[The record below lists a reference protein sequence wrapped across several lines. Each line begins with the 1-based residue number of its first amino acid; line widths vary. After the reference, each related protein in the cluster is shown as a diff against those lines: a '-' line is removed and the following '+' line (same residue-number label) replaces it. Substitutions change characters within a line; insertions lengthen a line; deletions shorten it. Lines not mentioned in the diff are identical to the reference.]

1 MSKGRVL
8 MVSLLAA
15 SLVLITKMPSSV
27 AVSEI
32 QVKKAF
38 IHETL
43 LKCYLAKKML
53 PEAMK
58 EYQAVLV
65 LKPNDAKMHFDYGNV
80 MFTMQN
86 PRGAL
91 PQFQNAARLQPGVPE
106 YQAAVGA
113 CAMVLRNYDLAAS
126 AYGRAVSLGGNYVK
140 QLQDAQ
146 MRLQV
151 QREKVEYDK
160 QMKLQNAERGK
171 IKDDDD

>member
-15 SLVLITKMPSSV
+15 SLVLLTKMPASI
-27 AVSEI
+27 AVSEM

-43 LKCYLAKKML
+43 LKCYLAKRML

-86 PRGAL
+86 ARGAL
-91 PQFQNAARLQPGVPE
+91 PEFKNAARLQPGVPE

-113 CAMVLRNYDLAAS
+113 DSMILKNYDQAAQ

-151 QREKVEYDK
+151 QREKVEYDR
-160 QMKLQNAERGK
+160 QQKLQNAERGK